1 MHQNSAVKLPLMPS
15 ARDLLAL
22 LDHLSTAVMVFD
34 GGARLCWQSAAVE
47 ALFVTNTRKSIG
59 QPAGQLLAGAPVLLA
74 GLDKVLKTGEPLMER
89 EITLTASPLAPAYN
103 VDCSL
108 TPVFDGAQVT
118 HVLMEITD
126 AGWRRRVVR
135 EENLMAQDHVT
146 AALMRGMA
154 HEVKNPLGGIRGAAQ
169 LLERELGSEA
179 HREYTRLIMGEAD
192 RLRKLLD
199 NMMLPESRPHPVAL
213 NVHEVLEHVRQLVE
227 AERPA
232 LHIQRD
238 YDPSLPPLLADR
250 DHLVQAFLN
259 VVHNAGQAV
268 ANGGE
273 IMLRTR
279 AERQVTLNGRRHRLA
294 LRAEVIDTGPGVP
307 ADIADQIFYPL
318 ISGRAEGTGLGLA
331 ITRNLIHKQGGTI
344 ECQSRPGHTIFSILL
359 PLNDDD

>member
-1 MHQNSAVKLPLMPS
+1 MPD
-15 ARDLLAL
+15 ARRLLAL

-34 GGARLCWQSAAVE
+34 GAARLCWQSAAVE
-47 ALFVTNTRKSIG
+47 ALFAVNMRKSVG

-74 GLDKVLKTGEPLMER
+74 ALDKVLKTGEPLVER
-89 EITLTASPLAPAYN
+89 EVTLAESGITPAHS

-108 TPVFDGAQVT
+108 TPVFEGSRVT
-118 HVLMEITD
+118 HVLLELTD

-135 EENLMAQDHVT
+135 EENRLAQDHAT

-199 NMMLPESRPHPVAL
+199 NMMLPESKPHPVAL

-227 AERPA
+227 AERPN
-232 LHIQRD
+232 LRIHRD
-238 YDPSLPPLLADR
+238 YDPSLPPLIADR

-259 VVHNAGQAV
+259 VVHNASQAV
-268 ANGGE
+268 AGGGE
-273 IMLRTR
+273 ITLRTR
-279 AERQVTLNGRRHRLA
+279 AERQMTLNGQRHRLA
-294 LRAEVIDTGPGVP
+294 LRVEVIDTGPGVP
-307 ADIADQIFYPL
+307 PEIADQIFYPM
-318 ISGRAEGTGLGLA
+318 ISGRADGTGLGLA
-331 ITRNLIHKQGGTI
+331 ITRSLIHKNGGTI
-344 ECQSRPGHTIFSILL
+344 ECQSRPGHTVFSVLL
-359 PLNDDD
+359 PLNDND